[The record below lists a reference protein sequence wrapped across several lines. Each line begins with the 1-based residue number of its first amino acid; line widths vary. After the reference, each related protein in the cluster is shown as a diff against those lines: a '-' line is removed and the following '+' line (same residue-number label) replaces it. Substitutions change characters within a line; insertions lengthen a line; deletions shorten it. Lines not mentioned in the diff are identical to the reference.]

1 MTKRSFTDI
10 HKDQLQTHLDGVAD
24 ALSRL
29 QNRYFRFRSSLGRD
43 TTKDPATPIIANLF
57 ARLLELEE
65 LIKND

>member
-10 HKDQLQTHLDGVAD
+10 HKDQLQTHLEGVTVS
-24 ALSRL
+24 LRRL
-29 QNRYFRFRSSLGRD
+29 QVYYFKLRTNQGSD
-43 TTKDPATPIIANLF
+43 TTKDPATPIITNLF